1 MFYLLIFNLP
11 QHTSHKKNIQE
22 GPHTQKIHGELK
34 TMQLPRHMV
43 SCLHINN
50 SSICIMNKC

>member
-22 GPHTQKIHGELK
+22 GPHTQKIHGELQ
-34 TMQLPRHMV
+34 TMQLPRHT
-43 SCLHINN
+43 L
-50 SSICIMNKC
+50 SILFTHK